1 MMMERPEQKGDCIV
15 NFRFFLNFGRK
26 MYSNDFD
33 FLGFLKEFCY
43 SKIIF
48 LNRFRIGS
56 RSRV

>member
-33 FLGFLKEFCY
+33 FLGFLKEFRW
-43 SKIIF
+43 SFAI
-48 LNRFRIGS
+48 
-56 RSRV
+56 V